1 MSQTEARW
9 PATEITDAGAI
20 TVPGDDKLLEIYRS
34 MILGRALETRLHTMY
49 RSGRLGGAVYPGVG
63 QEGAMVGFVS
73 ALGPDDIFGGT
84 HRDLTAQLT
93 KGVALEAIAL
103 NFMGKAD
110 GPSRGRDGNSH
121 FADFEAGSLM
131 VVSPLPDAYPVAVGT
146 ALAFQQRKEPR
157 VALANCGEGATAT
170 GTWHEA
176 VNFAAVLRLPVVFT
190 IQNNQ
195 YAYSTPNS
203 RETILTHFADRAA
216 GYGIPGMV
224 VDGNDVLACH
234 DAAVAAVEQARNGL
248 GPSIIEAVTFRRL
261 GHAGHDSADY
271 VPDEVR
277 AQWEERDPITRFE
290 SYLTDRG
297 LLDEERRE
305 QIRGDAEKRVVEAL
319 DWAAD
324 QPDSDPATVSDGV
337 FAHRLQT
344 VPVEPLPSD
353 GPEMTMVDAINSA
366 LAQEMERDENV
377 FIMGEDVGRFGGAF
391 KVTAGLHERFGTER
405 VIDTPIAEMALV
417 GSAVGAALMGRRP
430 VVELQYIDFIYPG
443 LDQLV
448 NEAAKY
454 HWKTGASVPMVIR
467 GPSGA
472 GLRAGPNHSISPE
485 GMLAHH
491 PGIKV
496 VTPSGPHNAKGL
508 LLASIRD
515 PNPVVYLEHKKL
527 YRSIKEPVPE
537 VDYEVPLGT
546 AAVAR
551 EGTDLTIVTW
561 SAMVHTSLEAAD
573 RLGSEGI
580 SVEVIDLQT
589 LVPLDWEAVFASVVK
604 TSRLVIV
611 QEDSPFASIAS
622 EISARVADALFW
634 DLDGPIKRVT
644 PPHVHVPFAASL
656 EDAYLPQVDDVVAA
670 VKAQSTT

>member
-1 MSQTEARW
+1 
-9 PATEITDAGAI
+9 
-20 TVPGDDKLLEIYRS
+20 
-34 MILGRALETRLHTMY
+34 
-49 RSGRLGGAVYPGVG
+49 
-63 QEGAMVGFVS
+63 
-73 ALGPDDIFGGT
+73 
-84 HRDLTAQLT
+84 
-93 KGVALEAIAL
+93 
-103 NFMGKAD
+103 
-110 GPSRGRDGNSH
+110 
-121 FADFEAGSLM
+121 
-131 VVSPLPDAYPVAVGT
+131 
-146 ALAFQQRKEPR
+146 
-157 VALANCGEGATAT
+157 
-170 GTWHEA
+170 
-176 VNFAAVLRLPVVFT
+176 VVFT

-195 YAYSTPNS
+195 YAYSTPTE
-203 RETILTHFADRAA
+203 RESALRHFADRAA
-216 GYGIPGMV
+216 GYGIPGVV
-224 VDGNDVLACH
+224 VDGNDVLACYE
-234 DAAVAAVEQARNGL
+234 AATTAVERARSGL

-277 AQWEERDPITRFE
+277 ARWEDRDPLTRFE
-290 SYLTDRG
+290 TYLTHRG
-297 LLDEERRE
+297 LLDEERRDP
-305 QIRGDAEKRVVEAL
+305 ILADAEKQVAEVL
-319 DWAAD
+319 DWAAT
-324 QPDSDPATVSDGV
+324 QPDPDPETVGDGV

-344 VPVEPLPSD
+344 IPVEAAPNA
-353 GPEMTMVDAINSA
+353 GPEGTMVDAINSA
-366 LAQEMERDENV
+366 LGQEMERDDNV
-377 FIMGEDVGRFGGAF
+377 FIMGQDVGRFGGAF
-391 KVTAGLHERFGTER
+391 KVTDGLHERFGPER
-405 VIDTPIAEMALV
+405 VIDTPISESAMV

-430 VVELQYIDFIYPG
+430 VVELQYSDFIYPG

-485 GMLAHH
+485 GLLAHH

-496 VTPSGPHNAKGL
+496 VCPSGPYNAKGL

-537 VDYEVPLGT
+537 TDYEVPLGI

-551 EGTDLTIVTW
+551 EGSDVTVVTW
-561 SAMVHTSLEAAD
+561 SAMAHTSLEAAS
-573 RLGSEGI
+573 RLESEGI
-580 SVEVIDLQT
+580 SVEVIDLLT
-589 LVPLDWEAVFASVVK
+589 LVPFDWETVFGSVAR

-622 EISARVADALFW
+622 EISARVADELFW

-644 PPHVHVPFAASL
+644 PPQVHVPFAAAL

-670 VKAQSTT
+670 VKGLSAR